1 MHISCNSLLKTKTV
15 RIENSDG
22 SKGVYLY
29 YDSFDE
35 IFKTS
40 MVNPDSDAVGNFE
53 AFTFNQSTLN
63 QSEYFTVNESM
74 LVHVYFDAN
83 IGSNT
88 TISSLNGFVSQGP
101 IEDNWF
107 NFSYNCST
115 ITDVISITI

>member
-1 MHISCNSLLKTKTV
+1 MPITCNNLLQTKTIK
-15 RIENSDG
+15 IENQNG

-35 IFKTS
+35 VFKTTS
-40 MVNPDSDAVGNFE
+40 INPDPYSIPNYE

-63 QSEYFTVNESM
+63 QSDYFTVNESM

-88 TISSLNGFVSQGP
+88 AISSQNGIISKGP
-101 IEDNWF
+101 PIDNWF
-107 NFSYNCST
+107 NFSYLCTT
-115 ITDVISITI
+115 ISDIISIIV

>member
-1 MHISCNSLLKTKTV
+1 MPISCNSLLKTKTV

-88 TISSLNGFVSQGP
+88 TISSLNGFISQGP
-101 IEDNWF
+101 TENNWF
-107 NFSYNCST
+107 NFSFK
-115 ITDVISITI
+115 